1 VPWSAARAPGRLA
14 PSPPRGCRSRP
25 LGPPAGCPL
34 PPTPPPAP
42 QAFEQF
48 ADDLGYA
55 VADEPV
61 DEMFRHSPKY
71 AAAYHKVGR
80 QRALWEWGPREAPAR
95 LGR

>member
-1 VPWSAARAPGRLA
+1 VVCGAGAWEAGSVPAAR
-14 PSPPRGCRSRP
+14 
-25 LGPPAGCPL
+25 L
-34 PPTPPPAP
+34 PQPTPRPPCRVPPAP